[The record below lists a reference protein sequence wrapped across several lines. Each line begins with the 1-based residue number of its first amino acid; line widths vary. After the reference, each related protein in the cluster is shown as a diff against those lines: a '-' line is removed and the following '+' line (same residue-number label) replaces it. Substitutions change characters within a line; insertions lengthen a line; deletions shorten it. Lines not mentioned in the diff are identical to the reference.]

1 MRFNNKYSAAVKQ
14 ETATPDNP
22 SEKFFEESH
31 FRKIIHFVKDQCNMH
46 GKFSFVVAELQSMYN
61 ELLKSDKTPVL
72 PHVSRFTEHLL
83 DALHEFRL
91 QKLDRKKTTIY
102 SREIDHLV
110 KNKLKK

>member
-31 FRKIIHFVKDQCNMH
+31 FRKIIHFVKEQCNMH

-61 ELLKSDKTPVL
+61 ELLKSDKIPF
-72 PHVSRFTEHLL
+72 RERLL
-83 DALHEFRL
+83 DALPEFKL
-91 QKLDRKKTTIY
+91 QKLDLKNTVTY
-102 SREIDHLV
+102 SQEIDHLV
-110 KNKLKK
+110 KNKLKEINQSSC

>member
-1 MRFNNKYSAAVKQ
+1 MN
-14 ETATPDNP
+14 
-22 SEKFFEESH
+22 
-31 FRKIIHFVKDQCNMH
+31 FRKIIHLVKEQCNIH
-46 GKFSFVVAELQSMYN
+46 GKFLFVVAELQSMYN